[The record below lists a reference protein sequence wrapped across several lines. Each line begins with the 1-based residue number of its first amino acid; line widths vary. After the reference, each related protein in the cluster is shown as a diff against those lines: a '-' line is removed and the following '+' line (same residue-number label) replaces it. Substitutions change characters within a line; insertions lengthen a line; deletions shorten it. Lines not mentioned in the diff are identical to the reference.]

1 MSDENN
7 INIEEA
13 LKDLFSEV
21 EDNSAFEVTIP
32 SLGKGYTNTNK
43 VVSIRAMNFDDEKFI
58 AGHSGKTILDDLIK
72 RCVSD
77 VDLEELYL
85 EDKLFLYYKIR
96 EYSFGSV
103 TKLISKCEACG
114 QENDLEIDL
123 SQLNIDYA
131 SDDFENPRTI
141 KLPTLQKDVVVC
153 KLQAHNQDYAKT
165 PEQLLDNLWRFIKK
179 IGEYTDPILISKVV
193 KKLSSADLRSIT
205 GSINQVDFGL
215 DTRARYVCNSCRTE
229 NTALVGLSSDFFTLS

>member
-7 INIEEA
+7 INVEEA
-13 LKDLFSEV
+13 LKDLFSEMS
-21 EDNSAFEVTIP
+21 DKDTFEVTIP
-32 SLGKGYTNTNK
+32 SLGKGYKTTNK

-58 AGHSGKTILDDLIK
+58 ASHSGKTILDDLIE

-77 VDLEELYL
+77 VDMDELYL

-141 KLPTLQKDVVVC
+141 KLPMLKRDAVVH
-153 KLQAHNQDYAKT
+153 KLQASNQDYAKT
-165 PEQLLDNLWRFIKK
+165 PEQLLENLWRFIDQ
-179 IGEYTDPILISKVV
+179 IGKYKDKVLIAKVI
-193 KKLSSADLRSIT
+193 KKLSSADIRSIT
-205 GSINQVDFGL
+205 SSINQIDFGL
-215 DTRARYVCNSCRTE
+215 DTRAK
-229 NTALVGLSSDFFTLS
+229 